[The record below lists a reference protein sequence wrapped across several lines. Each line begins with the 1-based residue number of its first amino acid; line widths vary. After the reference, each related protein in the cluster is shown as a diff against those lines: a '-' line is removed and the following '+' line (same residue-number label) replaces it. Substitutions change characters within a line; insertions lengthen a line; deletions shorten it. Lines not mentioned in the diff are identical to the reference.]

1 MTNSANYL
9 EHIGLVTANQHG
21 RIKISLTG
29 SGCSA
34 CHKSLCMLGDS
45 KAREVEIPQ
54 QGYSLNIGDEV
65 LVKINPS
72 SGYKAVALLYIVPF
86 LLIFGSLLIM
96 LALGYSDGS
105 SGLIALL
112 IMIPYFSMLYG
123 FRKKLGSQCRVD
135 VVKK

>member
-9 EHIGLVTANQHG
+9 EHIGLVTANQNG
-21 RIKISLTG
+21 RITVSLTG

-54 QGYSLNIGDEV
+54 RGYPLNIGDEV

-72 SGYKAVALLYIVPF
+72 SGYKAVALLYIIPF
-86 LLIFGSLLIM
+86 LLMFGSLLFMSGI
-96 LALGYSDGS
+96 GYSDGI
-105 SGLIALL
+105 SGLTALMML
-112 IMIPYFSMLYG
+112 IPYFIMLYG
-123 FRKKLGSQCRVD
+123 FRKQLGSQCRVD